1 MNKTYAGVGS
11 RKTPAR
17 VLASMQVIAAHLSE
31 AGYTLRSG
39 AADGADTAF
48 EQGAL
53 AKEIYLPWRG
63 FRGHASPLHHVSPEA
78 LAMAASVHPAWHLLN
93 RYAQLLHGRN
103 CYQVLGLDLKTK
115 ADFVICWTPGGE
127 LKGGTATAI
136 RLATSFAI
144 PVYNLAVWTE
154 AAVLKR
160 VLGDAVDA

>member
-1 MNKTYAGVGS
+1 MKTYAGIGS

-17 VLASMQVIAAHLSE
+17 ILASMQVIAAHLGE

-39 AADGADTAF
+39 GASGADTAF

-53 AKEIYLPWRG
+53 AKEIYLPWPR
-63 FRGHASPLHHVSPEA
+63 FRDHPSPLHHVSKEA
-78 LAMAASVHPAWHLLN
+78 LAMAARVHPAWHLLN
-93 RYAQLLHGRN
+93 KHAQLLHGRN

-115 ADFVICWTPGGE
+115 CDFVICWTPRGA
-127 LKGGTATAI
+127 LSGGTATAI
-136 RLATSFAI
+136 RLAQSFAI